1 MIAPEGTPDQLSTS
15 TMTVFGSYDA
25 IRTLKSMK
33 PTFNESYLL
42 LNRQF
47 EGRVKPKEVGQIFR
61 VMEWNMLAQGLSFIK
76 HVFITFSISPFLVYC
91 LQRYNT

>member
-1 MIAPEGTPDQLSTS
+1 MIAPEGTPNQISTE

-33 PTFNESYLL
+33 PTFNESYIL

-76 HVFITFSISPFLVYC
+76 HVFKTTITFFS
-91 LQRYNT
+91 